1 MVNALE
7 LKQSFRITNNMAQAI
22 DILAMKDD
30 EIDALIEKELLDNI
44 CLVPNPHYSAYDG
57 VFESVLNQISS
68 SIDFR
73 QHLLTQLNVSSFN
86 VIEKAI
92 AYALIYNLDDDG
104 ILVES
109 RDTFE
114 YIIHE
119 IGVFPEWI
127 ESVRL
132 RLMDF
137 DPLGCGALSI
147 NEALRH
153 QARSYDATAFLL
165 SLDKLAKNPH
175 IKISY
180 PELQRLYN
188 CCDPRLGRMLNA
200 RPARAFIE
208 PEHQSYEPDLLLN
221 ENEQLLSVSSLKR
234 HSEKIYIDQFSTSK
248 NTTMY
253 KNHYARAQ
261 FLLKSLRYR
270 ENNLL
275 KVASA
280 LVGFHKNWFLHGEPL
295 RPLSLQKIAA
305 ATSLHESTIS
315 RLVKNKVLLSSR
327 GMHELKY
334 FFSQASN
341 QNQPD
346 RSSLSVKDFIKT
358 LIRDEDK
365 TIPMSDHN
373 LSLRLKAA
381 NVEIARRTVTKY
393 REALGILPARER
405 RVPNASLGRA
415 G

>member
-1 MVNALE
+1 MVNAFE
-7 LKQSFRITNNMAQAI
+7 LKQSFHITNNMALAI

-30 EIDALIEKELLDNI
+30 EIDALIEKELNDNI
-44 CLVPNPHYSAYDG
+44 CLAQNPHYAYEG
-57 VFESVLNQISS
+57 VFDGALNQITPM
-68 SIDFR
+68 IDFR
-73 QHLLTQLNVSSFN
+73 QHLLKQVNLSSFN

-104 ILVES
+104 ILVEAPEA
-109 RDTFE
+109 FE
-114 YIIHE
+114 YIMQE
-119 IGVFPEWI
+119 IGVYPEWI

-132 RLMDF
+132 RLMNF
-137 DPLGCGALSI
+137 DPLGCAACSI

-153 QARSYDATAFLL
+153 QARSYEAKALL
-165 SLDKLAKNPH
+165 TYLDKLEKNPAL
-175 IKISY
+175 KIGY
-180 PELQRLYN
+180 TELQVLFQH
-188 CCDPRLGRMLNA
+188 CDSRLGRMLNA
-200 RPARAFIE
+200 RPAQAFVAHE
-208 PEHQSYEPDLLLN
+208 YRSHEPDLLLH
-221 ENEQLLSVSSLKR
+221 ESEKGLSVISIKR
-234 HSEKIYIDQFSTSK
+234 HSEKIYIDGFTSIK

-253 KNHYARAQ
+253 KNHYARAK

-270 ENNLL
+270 ENNLM

-280 LVGFHKNWFLHGEPL
+280 LVKFHANWFLNGEAL
-295 RPLSLQKIAA
+295 RPLLLHDIAHM
-305 ATSLHESTIS
+305 TGLHESTIS
-315 RLVKNKVLLSSR
+315 RLVKHKVLLSSR

-341 QNQPD
+341 HNQPE

-365 TIPMSDHN
+365 AIPMSDHS

-405 RVPNASLGRA
+405 RIPNASLGRV